1 LLDGEGL
8 DPGLVCWCIQKI
20 SGRDPFRS
28 VVMAEK
34 NLKSVFVDELR
45 DIYNAEQ
52 QLIKALPKMAKAAT
66 SEELRRGF
74 EEHLEQ
80 TKEHA
85 ARIEKIFSGMGEPVK
100 GKKCKGME
108 GIVSEGSEVMS
119 EDYEGAVM
127 DAALISAAQRVEH
140 YEIAAYGSVHAY
152 AELMGENNAASLLE
166 RTLEEEKETDQK
178 QSGLATQITEEAS
191 RGGAEEEEE
200 GEMKP
205 RPRAARAGPNRS

>member
-1 LLDGEGL
+1 
-8 DPGLVCWCIQKI
+8 
-20 SGRDPFRS
+20 
-28 VVMAEK
+28 MAEK

-45 DIYNAEQ
+45 DIYNSEQ

-66 SEELRRGF
+66 SEALRSGF

-108 GIVSEGSEVMS
+108 GIVSEGGEVMS

-140 YEIAAYGSVHAY
+140 YEMAAYGAVHAY
-152 AELMGENNAASLLE
+152 AELMGESEAASLLE

-178 QSGLATQITEEAS
+178 LTDLSKQINSEAYQ
-191 RGGAEEEEE
+191 GGEGA
-200 GEMKP
+200 GEM
-205 RPRAARAGPNRS
+205 RPKQRAAKAGTYR

>member
-1 LLDGEGL
+1 
-8 DPGLVCWCIQKI
+8 
-20 SGRDPFRS
+20 
-28 VVMAEK
+28 MAEK

-66 SEELRRGF
+66 SKQLRSGF

-108 GIVSEGSEVMS
+108 GIASEGGEVMS

-127 DAALISAAQRVEH
+127 DAALISTAQRVEH
-140 YEIAAYGSVHAY
+140 YEMAAYGAVHAY
-152 AELMGENNAASLLE
+152 AELMGESEAASLLE
-166 RTLEEEKETDQK
+166 QTLEEEKETDQK
-178 QSGLATQITEEAS
+178 LTDLSRQINSEAYQ
-191 RGGAEEEEE
+191 GGEGA
-200 GEMKP
+200 GEM
-205 RPRAARAGPNRS
+205 RPKQRAAKAGTNR

>member
-1 LLDGEGL
+1 MLDGEGL
-8 DPGLVCWCIQKI
+8 EPGLVWSCIQKI
-20 SGRDPFRS
+20 SGVDPLRS
-28 VVMAEK
+28 VAMAEK

-66 SEELRRGF
+66 SAELRSGF

-108 GIVSEGSEVMS
+108 GIVSEGGEVMS

-140 YEIAAYGSVHAY
+140 YEMAAYGAVHAY
-152 AELMGENNAASLLE
+152 AELIGESEAASLLE
-166 RTLEEEKETDQK
+166 QTLEEEKETDQK
-178 QSGLATQITEEAS
+178 LTDLSKQINSEAYQ
-191 RGGAEEEEE
+191 GGGEGA
-200 GEMKP
+200 GEM
-205 RPRAARAGPNRS
+205 RPKQRAAKAGTYR

>member
-1 LLDGEGL
+1 
-8 DPGLVCWCIQKI
+8 
-20 SGRDPFRS
+20 
-28 VVMAEK
+28 MAEK
-34 NLKSVFVDELR
+34 TLKSVFVDELR

-66 SEELRRGF
+66 SEELRSGF

-100 GKKCKGME
+100 GKKGKGME
-108 GIVSEGSEVMS
+108 GIVAEGGEVMS

-140 YEIAAYGSVHAY
+140 YEMAAYGAVHAY
-152 AELMGENNAASLLE
+152 AELMGESDAASLLE
-166 RTLEEEKETDQK
+166 QTLEEEKETDQK
-178 QSGLATQITEEAS
+178 LTDLSKQINSEAY
-191 RGGAEEEEE
+191 RGGAGEEA

-205 RPRAARAGPNRS
+205 RQRAAKAGSNR